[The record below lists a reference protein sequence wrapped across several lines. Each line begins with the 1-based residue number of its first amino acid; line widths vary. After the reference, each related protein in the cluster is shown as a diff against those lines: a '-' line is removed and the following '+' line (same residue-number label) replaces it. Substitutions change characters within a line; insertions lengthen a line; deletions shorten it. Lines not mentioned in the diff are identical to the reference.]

1 MEESKFWDDCYAEGR
16 TGWDRGEVH
25 PALLRW
31 MEAKRLTTP
40 CSIIVPGCGRGYEV
54 VQLAKHG
61 FDVTGIEIANEPAEH
76 LRKQLENYQQNARVI
91 QKNIFDFQPRLPVD
105 AVYEQTCLCAIE
117 PGQRADYE
125 RAVFQWLK
133 PGGELFALFVQK
145 PERPNQG
152 PPFHCDLEDLKVTFP
167 SSRWKW
173 STENVT
179 ARLDHPSG
187 KLFELAHVLERR
199 QPRFKI

>member
-40 CSIIVPGCGRGYEV
+40 CSIVVPGCGRGYEV
-54 VQLAKHG
+54 VELAKHG
-61 FDVTGIEIANEPAEH
+61 FDVTGIEIATEPAEH
-76 LRKQLENYQQNARVI
+76 LRKQLENYQQNAQVI
-91 QKNIFDFQPRLPVD
+91 QRNIFDFQPSLPVD
-105 AVYEQTCLCAIE
+105 AVYEQTCLCAIG
-117 PGQRADYE
+117 PDQRADYE

-145 PERPNQG
+145 STNPNQR
-152 PPFHCDLEDLKVTFP
+152 PPYRCDLADMKMTFP
-167 SSRWKW
+167 ESRWNWLTNLAPEKF
-173 STENVT
+173 N
-179 ARLDHPSG
+179 HPSG
-187 KLFELAHVLERR
+187 KLVELAHVLKRR
-199 QPRFKI
+199 